1 MKRAWDMYVVF
12 AAIRAEYEKEFCWNI
27 YIFTAKSSMRKE
39 RSRIWNQTD
48 LSLDSSAA
56 TYELY
61 VLNLTELLL
70 TVCKMKWFPMP
81 QAVLRTKWDVYK
93 EPKRTSLDKLA
104 FWTAAHTVMI
114 AHTMSNSS
122 TLIASYL
129 LAPPFSSEDLGVC
142 LRKTWPQLQGY
153 FLVCLR
159 QSLWSHCPG
168 HDLDVG
174 AWSNSAPMR

>member
-1 MKRAWDMYVVF
+1 MKKNFVETFIYSQPKAAWGKKEVGF
-12 AAIRAEYEKEFCWNI
+12 GIRQ
-27 YIFTAKSSMRKE
+27 
-39 RSRIWNQTD
+39 IWVWILVLLLN
-48 LSLDSSAA
+48 
-56 TYELY
+56 ELY

-70 TVCKMKWFPMP
+70 TICKMKWFPMP

-93 EPKRTSLDKLA
+93 EPKCTSLDKLA

-122 TLIASYL
+122 TLIACCL

-153 FLVCLR
+153 FLVCLS